1 MQVSCAPQN
10 RPTTGDGEGN
20 LKKIQHK
27 KIWSQP
33 GLRAPTW
40 TLCEGGFWN
49 SSSKPKKRPS
59 ELLFVLLQPC
69 FAQTCSMGRPISYSG
84 ASRKILLQT
93 CARLLS
99 GRENPC

>member
-1 MQVSCAPQN
+1 MEEVNLENIQHKKIWSQPGQRV
-10 RPTTGDGEGN
+10 PTEEGSLEN
-20 LKKIQHK
+20 IQHK

-40 TLCEGGFWN
+40 ILCEGGFWK

-69 FAQTCSMGRPISYSG
+69 FAHTCNMGRPIS
-84 ASRKILLQT
+84 
-93 CARLLS
+93 
-99 GRENPC
+99 